1 MQDSVFVITLLKDD
15 ASLSVTSGN
24 NTQTFDAKAGTN
36 AFTVLMDLGKQ
47 SFSVSRNG
55 AAIDGLSG
63 DSLKDITDVCSCGIY
78 NFNAYVGTL
87 PAGESD
93 PLGPDGLA
101 SLTVGLHVSTCSAT
115 PSLGSTATATATA
128 GARRG
133 VADTPCSRCCSN
145 GHCYLMTTVA
155 RLG

>member
-24 NTQTFDAKAGTN
+24 NTQTFDAKASTN
-36 AFTVLMDLGKQ
+36 AFTVPMDLGKQ

-93 PLGPDGLA
+93 PLGP
-101 SLTVGLHVSTCSAT
+101 HVSTCSAT

-133 VADTPCSRCCSN
+133 VADTPRSRCCSN
-145 GHCYLMTTVA
+145 GHCYLMTTAA
-155 RLG
+155 RWG

>member
-1 MQDSVFVITLLKDD
+1 MPAV
-15 ASLSVTSGN
+15 
-24 NTQTFDAKAGTN
+24 
-36 AFTVLMDLGKQ
+36 
-47 SFSVSRNG
+47 
-55 AAIDGLSG
+55 DGLSG

-78 NFNAYVGTL
+78 NFNAYVGMC

-101 SLTVGLHVSTCSAT
+101 SLTAGLHVSTCSAI

-133 VADTPCSRCCSN
+133 VADTP
-145 GHCYLMTTVA
+145 LA
-155 RLG
+155 LLL